1 MNESEIQDFWQQHPC
16 DEDFVGG
23 AENYEA
29 DYEKFFENYDEF
41 RYRKEPHILECL
53 KNIDFQGKRTLEI
66 GLGQGADAEQII
78 RLGADWFGLDLTH
91 ESTKRVR
98 VRLNLRKLKA
108 GGITNGSAVEM
119 PFADKSFD
127 IVFSHGV
134 LHHIPEI
141 KTAQKEIHRILK
153 PNGEF
158 VVMLYAKN
166 SLNYRLSI
174 ALVRRLGL
182 IGMYLAKP
190 DANGLIGQHIK
201 NAKQTGLRNYLKMEN
216 FIHRNTDGA
225 LNPYSKVYD
234 LREVEKDFPDF
245 EIVKSYKR
253 FMHAPPLPITK
264 LPFEKSLGWH
274 LWVHLKPKIYPEI

>member
-1 MNESEIQDFWQQHPC
+1 MNESEIQDFWQKHPC
-16 DEDFVGG
+16 GEDFVGG

-29 DYEKFFENYDEF
+29 DYERFFENYDEF
-41 RYRKEPHILECL
+41 RYSKEPHILECL

-91 ESTKRVR
+91 ESTKRVQ
-98 VRLNLRKLKA
+98 VRLNLRKLKT

-153 PNGEF
+153 PNGELI
-158 VVMLYAKN
+158 VMLYAKN

-190 DANGLIGQHIK
+190 NANGLIGQHLE
-201 NAKQTGLRNYLKMEN
+201 NAKQTGLRKYLKMEN

-234 LREVEKDFPDF
+234 LREVEKDFADF
-245 EIVKSYKR
+245 KIVKSYKR
-253 FMHAPPLPITK
+253 FMHAPPLPVTK

-274 LWVHLKPKIYPEI
+274 LWVHLKPR

>member
-1 MNESEIQDFWQQHPC
+1 MNETEIQDFWQKHPC
-16 DEDFVGG
+16 GEDFVGG

-29 DYEKFFENYDEF
+29 DYARFFESYDEF

-53 KNIDFQGKRTLEI
+53 KNIDFEGKRTLEI
-66 GLGQGADAEQII
+66 GLGQGADSEQII

-91 ESTKRVR
+91 ESTKRVQ

-119 PFADKSFD
+119 PFADRSFD

-153 PNGEF
+153 PDGELI
-158 VVMLYAKN
+158 VMLYAKN

-174 ALVRRLGL
+174 ALFRRLGL
-182 IGMYLAKP
+182 IGMYFAKP
-190 DANGLIGQHIK
+190 NANGLIGQHIK
-201 NAKQTGLRNYLKMEN
+201 NAKQTGLWNYLKMEN
-216 FIHRNTDGA
+216 FVHRNTDGA

-234 LREVEKDFPDF
+234 LTEVEKDFADF
-245 EIVKSYKR
+245 KIVKSYKR
-253 FMHAPPLPITK
+253 FMHSPPLPVTK

-274 LWVHLKPKIYPEI
+274 LWVHLKPR

>member
-1 MNESEIQDFWQQHPC
+1 MNETEIQDFWQKHPC
-16 DEDFVGG
+16 GEDFVGG

-66 GLGQGADAEQII
+66 GLGQGADAEQLV

-91 ESTKRVR
+91 ESTKRVQ
-98 VRLNLRKLKA
+98 VRLNLRKLKT

-119 PFADKSFD
+119 PFGDESFD

-153 PNGEF
+153 PNGELI
-158 VVMLYAKN
+158 VMLYAKN

-174 ALVRRLGL
+174 ALFRRLGL

-190 DANGLIGQHIK
+190 NANGLVGQHIE
-201 NAKQTGLRNYLKMEN
+201 NARQKGLWNYLKMEN

-234 LREVEKDFPDF
+234 LREVEKDFADF
-245 EIVKSYKR
+245 KIVKSYKR
-253 FMHAPPLPITK
+253 FMHAPPLPVTK
-264 LPFEKSLGWH
+264 LPFEKSLGDRKS
-274 LWVHLKPKIYPEI
+274 VV

>member
-1 MNESEIQDFWQQHPC
+1 MNEAEIQDFWQQHPC
-16 DEDFVGG
+16 GEDFAGG
-23 AENYEA
+23 AQQFSA
-29 DYEKFFENYDEF
+29 DYEKFFFDYDKF
-41 RYRKEPHILECL
+41 RYTKEPHILECL

-78 RLGADWFGLDLTH
+78 RLGANWFGLDLTH
-91 ESTKRVR
+91 ESTKRVQ
-98 VRLNLRKLKA
+98 VRMNLHELKF

-119 PFADKSFD
+119 PFADDSFD

-141 KTAQKEIHRILK
+141 RKAQKEIHRILK
-153 PNGEF
+153 PEGKLI
-158 VVMLYAKN
+158 VMLYAKN

-174 ALVRRLGL
+174 ALVRRFGLLGA
-182 IGMYLAKP
+182 YFARP
-190 DANGLIGQHIK
+190 NTNGLVGQHIK
-201 NAKQTGLRNYLKMEN
+201 NAKAKGLWNYLKMEN

-234 LREVEKDFPDF
+234 LSEVEKDFPDF

-253 FMHAPPLPITK
+253 FMHAPPLPVTK

-274 LWVHLKPKIYPEI
+274 LWVHLKPR

>member
-1 MNESEIQDFWQQHPC
+1 MNESEIQDFWQKHPC
-16 DEDFVGG
+16 GEDFVGG

-29 DYEKFFENYDEF
+29 DYESFFENYDKF
-41 RYRKEPHILECL
+41 RYTKEPHILECL

-91 ESTKRVR
+91 ESTKRVQ
-98 VRLNLRKLKA
+98 VRLNLRNLKT

-141 KTAQKEIHRILK
+141 KAAQKEIHRILK
-153 PNGEF
+153 PNGELI
-158 VVMLYAKN
+158 VMLYAKN

-174 ALVRRLGL
+174 ALFRRLGL

-190 DANGLIGQHIK
+190 NANGLIGQHIK
-201 NAKQTGLRNYLKMEN
+201 NAKKTGLRNYLKMEN
-216 FIHRNTDGA
+216 FLHRNTDGA

-234 LREVEKDFPDF
+234 LTEVEKDFADF
-245 EIVKSYKR
+245 TIVKSYKR
-253 FMHAPPLPITK
+253 FMHAPPLPVTK

-274 LWVHLKPKIYPEI
+274 LWVHLKPKI

>member
-1 MNESEIQDFWQQHPC
+1 MKESEIQDFWQKHPC
-16 DEDFVGG
+16 GEDFAGG
-23 AENYEA
+23 AEKYEA
-29 DYEKFFENYDEF
+29 DYENFFETYDKF
-41 RYRKEPHILECL
+41 RYTKEPHILECL

-91 ESTKRVR
+91 ESTKRVQI
-98 VRLNLRKLKA
+98 RLNLRKLKF

-119 PFADKSFD
+119 PFADDSFD

-134 LHHIPEI
+134 LHHIPDIKRAQREI
-141 KTAQKEIHRILK
+141 RRVLK
-153 PNGEF
+153 PDGELI
-158 VVMLYAKN
+158 VMLYAKN

-182 IGMYLAKP
+182 IGAYLAKP
-190 DANGLIGQHIK
+190 DSNGLVGQHLK
-201 NAKQTGLRNYLKMEN
+201 NARQKGLWNYLKMEN

-234 LREVEKDFPDF
+234 LRSVEKDFSDF
-245 EIVKSYKR
+245 RITQSYKR
-253 FMHAPPLPITK
+253 FMHAPPLPVTK
-264 LPFEKSLGWH
+264 LPFEKLMGWH
-274 LWVHLKPKIYPEI
+274 LWVHLKPR

>member
-1 MNESEIQDFWQQHPC
+1 MNESEIQDFWQKHPC
-16 DEDFVGG
+16 GEDFVGG

-53 KNIDFQGKRTLEI
+53 KNIDFKGKRTLEI

-78 RLGADWFGLDLTH
+78 RHGADWFGLDLTH
-91 ESTKRVR
+91 ESTKRVQ
-98 VRLNLRKLKA
+98 VRLNLRNLKT

-141 KTAQKEIHRILK
+141 KTAQREIHRILK
-153 PNGEF
+153 PNGELI
-158 VVMLYAKN
+158 VMLYAKN
-166 SLNYRLSI
+166 SLNYRVSI
-174 ALVRRLGL
+174 ALFRRLGL
-182 IGMYLAKP
+182 IGVYLAKP
-190 DANGLIGQHIK
+190 NAYGLIGQHLK
-201 NAKQTGLRNYLKMEN
+201 NAKQTGLLNYLKMEN

-234 LREVEKDFPDF
+234 LREVEKDFADF
-245 EIVKSYKR
+245 KIVKSYKR
-253 FMHAPPLPITK
+253 FMHAPPLPVTK

-274 LWVHLKPKIYPEI
+274 LWVHLKPR